1 MLLLVF
7 FRFEP
12 GTVVLNRYTTLLY
25 LWKPFES
32 YSTNIKLLNDKGKEG
47 KNILLAVPIFL
58 VCFHLSQHFCFYNRE
73 QFFLL
78 GHQQ

>member
-32 YSTNIKLLNDKGKEG
+32 YSTSIKLLNDKGKEG
-47 KNILLAVPIFL
+47 KTIFTGSAYIFGMFPPL
-58 VCFHLSQHFCFYNRE
+58 QHFC
-73 QFFLL
+73 FFLL